1 MVRRWVLAAGLV
13 LTGWFAFVD
22 APAGAD
28 AAVPTNDESRV
39 LAVEPDTDAVA
50 AAVRGGDAFLEL
62 TVQPGHTVEVPD
74 YGAAGDGPLY
84 LRFSADGRV
93 ERNERSVAAAVNESR
108 FGDDRGAADPDA
120 PAVWRTVATDG
131 SYAWHDHRI
140 HLMVSDRFA
149 VVDERGRVDLGGPDG
164 TWEVLVVVDG
174 IETAI
179 TGELV
184 RRSAPPAWPWYALAV
199 ATAAALVAVVA
210 VARVGPTWTVAAA
223 LTVLAGL
230 AVFVSATELGAAPR
244 SAGASRVPVLL
255 GAVAALGAVVA
266 VVGSRVRARP
276 GAAARAVRV
285 GLAAAAAAL
294 GWWAVT
300 RVDVLSHR
308 ILPSGL
314 PVLDRA
320 TTALALGA
328 SVGAAVVLAWQPGRV
343 AGGAATPDCPPPLA

>member
-1 MVRRWVLAAGLV
+1 MARRWVLAAGLV
-13 LTGWFAFVD
+13 LTWWVGFAD
-22 APAGAD
+22 SPAGAD

-39 LAVEPDTDAVA
+39 LAVEPATDAVA
-50 AAVRGGDAFLEL
+50 VAVRGGDAFLEL

-74 YGAAGDGPLY
+74 YGADADGPLY
-84 LRFSADGRV
+84 LRFSADGQV

-108 FGDDRGAADPDA
+108 FGDDRGAAA
-120 PAVWRTVATDG
+120 PEAPPVWRTVATDG

-149 VVDERGRVDLGGPDG
+149 VVDDGGRVDLGGPDG

-174 IETAI
+174 TETAI

-184 RRSAPPAWPWYALAV
+184 RRSAPPAWPWFLL
-199 ATAAALVAVVA
+199 AAASAVGLVVVA

-223 LTVLAGL
+223 LAVLAGL
-230 AVFVSATELGAAPR
+230 AAVVSAAEVGAAPP
-244 SAGASRVPVLL
+244 SAGASRVPLL
-255 GAVAALGAVVA
+255 LSAAAGFGALLASAAALVGA
-266 VVGSRVRARP
+266 RAA
-276 GAAARAVRV
+276 GAARAVRV
-285 GLAAAAAAL
+285 GLAGAAAAL

-314 PVLDRA
+314 PVLDRT
-320 TTALALGA
+320 TTAVALGA
-328 SVGAAVVLAWQPGRV
+328 SVGAAVVLAWRPERI
-343 AGGAATPDCPPPLA
+343 GGGHPTATRPSSGI